1 MLTVAAASGLL
12 AESETGKAGPLG
24 LLIILLLLAAVFLLG
39 RSMTTHLRR
48 VPAFTRLE
56 YEAFEAL
63 ANKEGERIVLT
74 VPASFDEPTDTA
86 GGPDTPSGTGT
97 DQGHTV

>member
-48 VPAFTRLE
+48 VPA
-56 YEAFEAL
+56 
-63 ANKEGERIVLT
+63 
-74 VPASFDEPTDTA
+74 SFDEPTDTA
-86 GGPDTPSGTGT
+86 GAPDTPSGTGT

>member
-39 RSMTTHLRR
+39 RSMTPHLRR
-48 VPAFTRLE
+48 
-56 YEAFEAL
+56 
-63 ANKEGERIVLT
+63 